1 MAMEAVIFQQDWFG
15 YNGKDVLLGGNW
27 SYGLGLGKEE
37 EKFCFEHIPGNQ
49 TSDTNNLVD
58 GDHRVS
64 SSSQTSMAPPLPHSS
79 GPSAMGRRKRRRS
92 TKAPKNKEEMENQR
106 MTHITVE
113 RNRRKQMNQYLSLLR
128 SLMPP
133 SYAQRG
139 DQASIIGGAINFVKE
154 LEQRLQWLSGQKE
167 VKEETPKFDDFFTSP
182 QYSTPIGDIEV
193 NVNERHANLKIRWK
207 RRPSLLFR
215 LVSGLNAMRLTIL
228 HLNVTTAAL
237 IVLYSLTLKVED
249 DCKLTTGDGIASAV
263 NQLLCRNEGDDGDD
277 AMFNSFNS
285 ILP

>member
-1 MAMEAVIFQQDWFG
+1 MAMEAVVFQQDWFG
-15 YNGKDVLLGGNW
+15 FNGKDVLLGGNW

-79 GPSAMGRRKRRRS
+79 GPSAMGSRKRRRS

-133 SYAQRG
+133 SYAPRG

-167 VKEETPKFDDFFTSP
+167 VKERPKFDDFFTSP

-193 NVNERHANLKIRWK
+193 NVNERHANLKITWK

-237 IVLYSLTLKVED
+237 IVED

-263 NQLLCRNEGDDGDD
+263 NQLLCRIEGDDGDD
-277 AMFNSFNS
+277 AMFNSFN
-285 ILP
+285 